1 MADKITDMSEQELS
15 LIQGQLSTILES
27 DLFAHAERLGRFL
40 KFVVD
45 ETLDGRGGRL
55 NQYAIAIDVFD
66 RDETFDPAID
76 AIVRVEAG
84 RLRSKLLEYYDVQGS
99 KDPVKIVLPKRS
111 YSTTFHLQA
120 TANVTE
126 PAMDADFSQENF
138 PDNAK
143 EKTTSL
149 SEPIIAVLPF
159 VNMSPDPEQD
169 YFADGFTEDLITDL
183 SRLPGISVIS
193 RQSTFT
199 YKGVAVMVQKVC
211 EELGSNLV
219 LEGSVRRVGN
229 AVRITAQLVEGSNGK
244 HLWAQRYDR
253 DLENIFEIQ
262 DEVNQKIVN
271 ACSLQL
277 SQSELKNPVRHR
289 TNIIDA
295 YDYVLRG
302 MKETEA
308 NTMEGSARAR
318 YCFESAL
325 ELDNNY
331 AAAYARLAL
340 NYIFRWIQ
348 GWNKSAEESIDQGLE
363 LALKAVKLDDQ
374 LALAQAAL
382 CWAYLWQGEHD
393 KAITAGQL
401 AIELDPDEVVA
412 LERLALS
419 LIFAGEA
426 KTSFPLIDKARRL
439 NPNGNY
445 DFSEGVA
452 MFMLSNYDEAIIV
465 LERNFKLNP
474 NFIPSGLYLAASQA
488 LSGKEKEAGSTV
500 EDIRRVIPNYKCSK
514 DNRTH
519 FKNQEDR
526 ERLDNGLRLAGL
538 M

>member
-84 RLRSKLLEYYDVQGS
+84 RLRSKLLEYYDAQGS
-99 KDPVKIVLPKRS
+99 KDPVKIGLPKRS
-111 YSTTFHLQA
+111 YATTFHLQA
-120 TANVTE
+120 TANGTE
-126 PAMDADFSQENF
+126 PAVDADFSQANI

-149 SEPIIAVLPF
+149 SDPIIAVLPF

-277 SQSELKNPVRHR
+277 SQSELKNPVRHS

-465 LERNFKLNP
+465 LGRNFKLNP